1 VASSSRRD
9 VCKGALAL
17 AALAASG
24 ANCAR
29 RSSSQLGPWL
39 RVEAAADLEPEGAIA
54 WRGLALA
61 LRALPEA
68 RRTELVEDVSQWV
81 ADAEARSNPFVVDL
95 SDESTPPLER
105 VRSWFLPIW
114 NAATALDARRWR
126 LPRENLDV
134 AIVRDELA
142 GSGPRV
148 FRAWQGE
155 GDSQIERAR
164 FAAWA
169 VARAR
174 LVDCGSTEGRDR
186 LAARLGDRLGDPD
199 SCIGLFVDSRHLDR
213 ADRCRPFDSILEM
226 AERSRRLAARAQPGS
241 LDPELKSLLAHVP
254 PGEPIST
261 VKDWLDLGANEVLV
275 VPRLG
280 ALARVAAY
288 EGELKGLRAAAGL

>member
-1 VASSSRRD
+1 V
-9 VCKGALAL
+9 
-17 AALAASG
+17 
-24 ANCAR
+24 NCGR
-29 RSSSQLGPWL
+29 RSSNQLGPWL
-39 RVEAAADLEPEGAIA
+39 RVESAADLEPEGAIA

-68 RRTELVEDVSQWV
+68 RRTELVDEVSQWV
-81 ADAEARSNPFVVDL
+81 AAAEARSNPFVVDL
-95 SDESTPPLER
+95 SDESTPPLEG

-126 LPRENLDV
+126 LPREDFDV
-134 AIVRDELA
+134 AIVRDDVA

-148 FRAWQGE
+148 FRAWQGAAE
-155 GDSQIERAR
+155 GDRQVERAR

-169 VARAR
+169 VTHAR

-186 LAARLGDRLGDPD
+186 LAARLGDRLSDPE
-199 SCIGLFVDSRHLDR
+199 SCVGLFVDSRHLDR
-213 ADRCRPFDSILEM
+213 VERCRPFDAILEM
-226 AERSRRLAARAQPGS
+226 AERSRRLAARAEPGS
-241 LDPELKSLLAHVP
+241 LDPELRSLLAHVP

-261 VKDWLDLGANEVLV
+261 VKDWLDLGTNEVLV

-280 ALARVAAY
+280 ALARVGAY

>member
-1 VASSSRRD
+1 MASSSRRD

-24 ANCAR
+24 TSCGR

-68 RRTELVEDVSQWV
+68 RRTELVEEVSQWV
-81 ADAEARSNPFVVDL
+81 DGAEARSNPFVVDL
-95 SDESTPPLER
+95 SDESTPPLEH

-126 LPRENLDV
+126 LPREDFDV
-134 AIVRDELA
+134 TIVRDEAA

-155 GDSQIERAR
+155 GDRRIESAR

-169 VARAR
+169 VTHAR
-174 LVDCGSTEGRDR
+174 LVGCGSSEKRD
-186 LAARLGDRLGDPD
+186 
-199 SCIGLFVDSRHLDR
+199 
-213 ADRCRPFDSILEM
+213 
-226 AERSRRLAARAQPGS
+226 
-241 LDPELKSLLAHVP
+241 
-254 PGEPIST
+254 
-261 VKDWLDLGANEVLV
+261 
-275 VPRLG
+275 
-280 ALARVAAY
+280 
-288 EGELKGLRAAAGL
+288 